1 MDTHTKICAYILSL
15 TAYYFRNSKQGL
27 LNDTASFTAAGF
39 SHLLLGLCPLK
50 PPCIFRIAVYTLS
63 QLTK

>member
-15 TAYYFRNSKQGL
+15 TAYYFRNSKQSL

-39 SHLLLGLCPLK
+39 SHL
-50 PPCIFRIAVYTLS
+50 
-63 QLTK
+63 